1 MKVSSSVWT
10 SEDNTGLG
18 MAATVWVMEDSVGR
32 RIGRLVPISATTGF
46 ASRIGD
52 GNMFVGVGVVGVD
65 TPLMS
70 VDASLRFVDVGVGSF
85 DINCV
90 GATLGVGLG
99 GVGGTERSVSGVTD
113 VDTAGML

>member
-10 SEDNTGLG
+10 SEDITGLG
-18 MAATVWVMEDSVGR
+18 MAATVWVTEDSVGR
-32 RIGRLVPISATTGF
+32 RIGRLVPISPLATTGF

-70 VDASLRFVDVGVGSF
+70 VDASLRFVDVGSF
-85 DINCV
+85 DINGV
-90 GATLGVGLG
+90 GETSGVGLG
-99 GVGGTERSVSGVTD
+99 GVGGTERSVGGVTD